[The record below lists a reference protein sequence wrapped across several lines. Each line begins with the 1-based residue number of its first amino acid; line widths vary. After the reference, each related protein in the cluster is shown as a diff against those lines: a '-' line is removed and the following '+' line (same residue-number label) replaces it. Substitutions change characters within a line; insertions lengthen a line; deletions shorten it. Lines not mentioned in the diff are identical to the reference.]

1 MCFSATKFGSSIAMQ
16 EKGCIAL
23 LIVSAV
29 LFSRVDS
36 QGTIY
41 IAISSYIIDNIN
53 TSAEVSIVY

>member
-41 IAISSYIIDNIN
+41 IAISSYIIDNIA
-53 TSAEVSIVY
+53 SG